1 MHLQA
6 SQGND
11 APVREET
18 AVTTAK
24 HRSVRD
30 ALPALDTALTGVDL
44 AEQWTATADGP
55 GRYPRVSFTPNVA
68 RPPPGSA
75 RASSES
81 SNRRGFL
88 GGTSGTVTPRRRSPR
103 SSQAARWVID
113 LLYGVRFNSTGS
125 RSATGVPSASAGRNT

>member
-1 MHLQA
+1 MPYIPTEPSHHGCAWAHATTSAVSRCSTSSNMPQSPL
-6 SQGND
+6 D
-11 APVREET
+11 APVPRTSIT
-18 AVTTAK
+18 ACT
-24 HRSVRD
+24 
-30 ALPALDTALTGVDL
+30 
-44 AEQWTATADGP
+44 
-55 GRYPRVSFTPNVA
+55 YPLRISASLTPNVA